1 MSDFFSLD
9 SLTPSQR
16 EAVEH
21 KDGPMLVIAGPGSGK
36 TRVITSRIV
45 RLIEKGVRPYNICA
59 ITFTNK
65 AAEEMRERVKGM
77 GVPTGTQVSTFHSL
91 CVRILRQYAEAAD
104 IDPNFSIYSDA
115 DQKKCI
121 KDAIAGVDASSDNFQ
136 PAKVL
141 SVISNLKNDIIE
153 PDDFRKMAND
163 FYSKMLAKIYNR
175 YQNQMKTNNA
185 LDFDDLLVKTA
196 CLLRD
201 HPDIRSQLS
210 ERFQYLLVDEYQ
222 DTNHAQYQIAKGLAL
237 DHGNICVTG
246 DPDQSIYKWR
256 GADIKNILAFEKDWP
271 TAKIVKLEENFR
283 SSPKILALADKLI
296 AKNKERKDK
305 RLVPTLKDS
314 REIQCNVYEDER
326 AEAHAIADEIT
337 SLMESGV
344 DPNEI
349 AILYRTNSMS
359 RSIEEAFVKK
369 GVPYIIVRGVEFY
382 SRKEIRDMIAYLKLI
397 CNPLDNVAFARVVNT
412 PARGIGATSVK
423 RLEMYAAK
431 KGICMLEAAREA
443 QSVETLTSSA
453 VTKVKDFAA
462 MIDRF
467 AKFASDGG
475 SVAKLLAEVYDKSGM
490 HTALLTSKESQ
501 EDAMSNIEEL
511 INSAAQY
518 EQAAEEPSLFDYLQS
533 ISLYS
538 DSDAYDPES
547 GKVSLMTLHA
557 AKGLEFENAFVIGL
571 EQGILPHERSAEDD
585 KELEEERRLFFVG
598 ITRAKM
604 GLYISRVLNRTMRGQ
619 MFRSM
624 PSKFLYETELISGF
638 ESTPAPEYDNGYS
651 RFAAGGAGAGRV
663 YGRKEKSGGN
673 KRKSYGGATST
684 RRKQSSSS
692 PDSSVKRIGRASAL
706 SAASSLPKASAGG
719 FAKGDKVRHPNFG
732 EGFIKE
738 YLNLGA
744 NSVITVGFD
753 DGQTKTLIQK
763 NAGLEKIE

>member
-1 MSDFFSLD
+1 MSGMFSLD
-9 SLTPSQR
+9 SLTTSQR

-21 KDGPMLVIAGPGSGK
+21 TDGALLIIAGPGSGK
-36 TRVITSRIV
+36 TRVIASRIV

-65 AAEEMRERVKGM
+65 AAEEMRDRVAKM
-77 GVPTGTQVSTFHSL
+77 GVPHGTHVSTFHSL

-104 IDPNFSIYSDA
+104 INPNFSIYSDA

-141 SVISNLKNDIIE
+141 SVISNLKNDLIT
-153 PDDFRKMAND
+153 PDDFKKRADDYYQKMV
-163 FYSKMLAKIYNR
+163 AKIYKR
-175 YQNQMKTNNA
+175 YQDTMHTNNA

-196 CLLRD
+196 VLLRD
-201 HPDIRSQLS
+201 YPEIRQQLS
-210 ERFQYLLVDEYQ
+210 DRFKYLLVDEYQ
-222 DTNHAQYQIAKGLAL
+222 DTNQAQYQIAKGLAL
-237 DHGNICVTG
+237 AHGNICVTG
-246 DPDQSIYKWR
+246 DPDQSIYRWR

-271 TAKIVKLEENFR
+271 QAKIVKLEENFR

-296 AKNKERKDK
+296 TNNKQRKEK
-305 RLVPTLKDS
+305 RLIPTIKDS
-314 REIQCNVYEDER
+314 REISYNVYEDER
-326 AEAHAIADEIT
+326 AEAAAIADEIL
-337 SLMESGV
+337 SLIAGGA

-382 SRKEIRDMIAYLKLI
+382 NRKEIRDMVAYLKLI
-397 CNPLDNVAFARVVNT
+397 SNHSDNVALDRVINT
-412 PARGIGATSVK
+412 PARGIGETSIK
-423 RLEMYAAK
+423 RLELYAAQN
-431 KGICMLEAAREA
+431 GISMLAAARQA
-443 QSVETLTSSA
+443 PSIDTLPTASA
-453 VTKVKDFAA
+453 VKIKQFAT
-462 MIDRF
+462 MIDEF
-467 AKFASDGG
+467 TQAAAPGCAVG
-475 SVAKLLAEVYDKSGM
+475 SLLADLYEKSGM
-490 HTALLTSKESQ
+490 HTALMTSKESQ

-518 EQAAEEPSLFDYLQS
+518 DQSAEEPSLFDYLQT

-571 EQGILPHERSAEDD
+571 EDGILPHERSRENE

-604 GLYISRVLNRTMRGQ
+604 GLYISRVLNRTIRGQ

-624 PSKFLYETELISGF
+624 PSKFIYETGLASGL
-638 ESTPAPEYDNGYS
+638 EHTPPPPPVDNGYS
-651 RFAAGGAGAGRV
+651 RYAAGGAGAGRV
-663 YGRKEKSGGN
+663 YGRSAAMQFSDPKSL
-673 KRKSYGGATST
+673 
-684 RRKQSSSS
+684 
-692 PDSSVKRIGRASAL
+692 DSQVYKVGRASTF
-706 SAASSLPKASAGG
+706 AASLPKITPSTGS
-719 FAKGDKVRHPNFG
+719 FKKGDAVRHPKHG
-732 EGFIKE
+732 TGVVKE

-744 NSVITVGFD
+744 NSIITVGFE
-753 DGQTKTLIQK
+753 DGMTKTLVQK
-763 NAGLEKIE
+763 TSELEKIE